1 MFLVSFFHQNTLKT
15 SDLIDKSN
23 ATKASYIMNS
33 IQANLLSIATLP
45 LCQKKEEKIG
55 VMMMRMRMIIMTTL
69 DPVKFTKSLQII

>member
-33 IQANLLSIATLP
+33 IQATLLSIATLP
-45 LCQKKEEKIG
+45 LCQKKRRKDRGHDDEDKDDDYDDIG
-55 VMMMRMRMIIMTTL
+55 
-69 DPVKFTKSLQII
+69 SC